1 VKKLLSIPA
10 LAAVVFAFTLP
21 SAAQQEGTALPAR
34 FSAHAVSLG
43 GPRAPSGTAQV
54 DVTITR
60 WSTPEER
67 EKLKTTLLEQ
77 GPDKLLDVLRDLPSV
92 GRIMTPG
99 NVGYDLRY
107 ASHRVDGDGT
117 ERIFLA
123 TDRPISYW
131 EAVARPRISDY
142 PFTFIEMRIGPNGQG
157 EGKLNLATQVNVV
170 GDVVQLV
177 NYDTQPIA
185 LNQVRRESR

>member
-1 VKKLLSIPA
+1 MFAVA
-10 LAAVVFAFTLP
+10 LPT
-21 SAAQQEGTALPAR
+21 AAQKEGTTLPAR

-43 GPRAPSGTAQV
+43 GPRTASGTAQV
-54 DVTITR
+54 DITVTR
-60 WSTPEER
+60 WSTPDER

-77 GPDKLLDVLRDLPSV
+77 GPDKLLDVLRDLKSV

-107 ASHRVDGDGT
+107 ASHQVDGDGT

-131 EAVARPRISDY
+131 EAVVRPRVSDY

-185 LNQVRRESR
+185 LNQIRRESGR